1 MLILNSPQT
10 VQETIQKWKKESNQ
24 IALVPTMG
32 CLHEGHLQL
41 VNMAKKYGQKVVVS
55 IFVNPLQFAP
65 NEDFEK
71 YPREFEND
79 SAKLRDMG
87 VDLLFHPSVK
97 DLYPDGFNTKIK
109 VGPIADRLCG
119 QFRPGHFDGVATVCL
134 KLFEISQADF
144 AVFGQKDFQ
153 QLKVIERMAR
163 DFNLPL
169 TILPHPTVRAED
181 SLALSSR
188 NKYLSQEERAWA
200 TKIPQ
205 VLKEAREIITENP
218 FTTVAELKARLTG
231 ILAAVPLKIQYL
243 EITQTRDLEPTRGD
257 EKVVTLP
264 HPHLFIAV
272 FAGSTRL
279 IDNITLNG
287 G

>member
-10 VQETIQKWKKESNQ
+10 VQETTQKWKKESEQ

-55 IFVNPLQFAP
+55 IFVNPLQFGP

-71 YPREFEND
+71 YPRAFEAD
-79 SAKLRDMG
+79 ADKLRELG
-87 VDLLFHPSVK
+87 VDLLFYPSTK
-97 DLYPDGFNTKIK
+97 DLYPDGFSTKIK
-109 VGPIADRLCG
+109 VGALSERLCG

-134 KLFEISQADF
+134 KLFEITQADF

-153 QLKVIERMAR
+153 QLKVIERMAK
-163 DFNLPL
+163 DFNLPV
-169 TILPHPTVRAED
+169 TILPHPTVRAD
-181 SLALSSR
+181 DKIALSSR
-188 NKYLSQEERAWA
+188 NAYLSEEERGWA
-200 TKIPQ
+200 TKIP
-205 VLKEAREIITENP
+205 VALKEAREMISENP
-218 FTTVAELKARLTG
+218 FLTVTELKNRLSAMITE
-231 ILAAVPLKIQYL
+231 VPLKLQYL
-243 EITQTRDLEPTRGD
+243 EITQTKDLEPTKGD
-257 EKVVTLP
+257 EKVVTLS
-264 HPHLFIAV
+264 HPHLFIAA